1 MGFDD
6 KEFIAKKI
14 KLARKAAK
22 LTQDELSEKI
32 GISAK
37 QLSRIEM
44 ATYIPSLP
52 TFFKIVHALKI
63 DVRDFGLDKY
73 ETTSPLQQEILKIIY
88 SLNDSEL
95 EYYHSVLKTMIE
107 NVELLRNK

>member
-1 MGFDD
+1 MSFDD

-52 TFFKIVHALKI
+52 TFFKIVQALKI
-63 DVRDFGLDKY
+63 DIKDFGLDRF
-73 ETTSPLQQEILKIIY
+73 ETTNPIQQKMLEIIY
-88 SLNDSEL
+88 NLNDSEL
-95 EYYHSVLKTMIE
+95 EYYYSVLKTMID

>member
-52 TFFKIVHALKI
+52 TFFKIVQTLKI
-63 DVRDFGLDKY
+63 DTKDFGLDKF
-73 ETTSPLQQEILKIIY
+73 ESTNVLQQEMLKIIY

-95 EYYHSVLKTMIE
+95 EYYYNVLKTMTE
-107 NVELLRNK
+107 KAELLRK